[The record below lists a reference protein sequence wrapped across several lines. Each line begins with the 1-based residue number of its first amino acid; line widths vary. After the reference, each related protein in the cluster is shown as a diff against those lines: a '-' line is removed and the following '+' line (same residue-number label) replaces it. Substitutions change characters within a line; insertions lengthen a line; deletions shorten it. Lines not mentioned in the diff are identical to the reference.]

1 MARHASTLFVFLLL
15 SSAAA
20 AETVYKYRGADGQMT
35 YSNRPMRGAELVE
48 TFEYRFAP
56 AIPPT
61 VQDRRAKAAV
71 AASTDANIKRQLA
84 ALDRAWSN
92 VQTATRVLESAEAR
106 LAEGEAPLAGENT
119 SLATAPVP
127 VPQSVGGAA
136 PAASPAVG
144 GPMGTVRG
152 GGRNADY
159 HQRLAVLEAEV
170 VRARARLDEAL
181 KAYNQLR

>member
-1 MARHASTLFVFLLL
+1 MFVCLLL

-35 YSNRPMRGAELVE
+35 YSNRPIRGAELVE
-48 TFEYRFAP
+48 TFDYRFPPAAAP
-56 AIPPT
+56 
-61 VQDRRAKAAV
+61 DRKSPMAA
-71 AASTDANIKRQLA
+71 AAADANIKRQLA

-106 LAEGEAPLAGENT
+106 LAEGEAPLPGENT
-119 SLATAPVP
+119 SLGTAPVP
-127 VPQSVGGAA
+127 VPPAVGGAS

-144 GPMGTVRG
+144 GAMSTVRG

-170 VRARARLDEAL
+170 VRARVRLDEAL